1 MIKKLDPLIF
11 YYSFNLKLI
20 FYTYKI
26 SGVFYGGGVFGFFL
40 FFICFFFVCFINLF
54 DSYLFLNINMY
65 FSSCSCLRF
74 FIHHFI
80 YFTSAKH
87 HPTRPALL
95 MPKPEVIICTSRHH
109 IPSPME
115 LKFSMN
121 HPIFQV
127 NHIMFTSVFVLTV
140 YIIWPFCQYYL

>member
-1 MIKKLDPLIF
+1 M
-11 YYSFNLKLI
+11 
-20 FYTYKI
+20 
-26 SGVFYGGGVFGFFL
+26 GGVFGFFL

-140 YIIWPFCQYYL
+140 YIIWPFCQYYLQKVSIDLLQNHSYPWGIFGVYQFLMVMGI